1 MRIVIFVLLFQLLCA
16 IGIALS
22 YNQWSPYWHGFAENR
37 TLLHS
42 AAVAEHSR
50 VAADL
55 IKMGMDV
62 NAKDNR
68 NWTPLDYALQKGDAD
83 MILLLRDRGGYSEQ
97 EEQEKIAR
105 LKEKEQRRK
114 AKQQEEQRKAQQ
126 RQIAA
131 QQAQQQR
138 TAQQRKAN
146 QRAQQRQITTQQTQQ
161 QRAEQQRKANQ
172 RAQQRR
178 RAEQQRKAQ
187 SAQKNHNRKAKKQ
200 QALVYCYATGQRLSV
215 KACERAKRKAERKAR
230 VKQVEA
236 ASKRKAEK
244 QRRAQQRK
252 DAERNRCRQLRKQYP
267 GRGYKVRDGR
277 CTSR

>member
-1 MRIVIFVLLFQLLCA
+1 MRIVIAVLLFQLLCA

-105 LKEKEQRRK
+105 LEEKEQRRK

-138 TAQQRKAN
+138 VTQQRKAN
-146 QRAQQRQITTQQTQQ
+146 QRAQQRQIATQQTQQ
-161 QRAEQQRKANQ
+161 QRAEQQRK
-172 RAQQRR
+172 
-178 RAEQQRKAQ
+178 EQSGSKKSQAQ
-187 SAQKNHNRKAKKQ
+187 SKKTTSTDLLLCDRPEMDNNRKSVQKS
-200 QALVYCYATGQRLSV
+200 QARG
-215 KACERAKRKAERKAR
+215 RK
-230 VKQVEA
+230 
-236 ASKRKAEK
+236 
-244 QRRAQQRK
+244 
-252 DAERNRCRQLRKQYP
+252 
-267 GRGYKVRDGR
+267 
-277 CTSR
+277 TSA

>member
-126 RQIAA
+126 RQIAT
-131 QQAQQQR
+131 QQA
-138 TAQQRKAN
+138 
-146 QRAQQRQITTQQTQQ
+146 QQ

-252 DAERNRCRQLRKQYP
+252 DAERNRCRKLRKKYP

>member
-126 RQIAA
+126 RQIA
-131 QQAQQQR
+131 
-138 TAQQRKAN
+138 
-146 QRAQQRQITTQQTQQ
+146 TQQ
-161 QRAEQQRKANQ
+161 QRAEQQPKANQ

-178 RAEQQRKAQ
+178 RAEQQRKEQ
-187 SAQKNHNRKAKKQ
+187 SARKNHKRKAKKQ
-200 QALVYCYATGQRLSV
+200 QARIYCYATGRKWITTV
-215 KACERAKRKAERKAR
+215 KACKKAKREAEKRARKAA
-230 VKQVEA
+230 VKARKREAKARINQVEA
-236 ASKRKAEK
+236 ASKKNAK
-244 QRRAQQRK
+244 NKKRAQQRK
-252 DAERNRCRQLRKQYP
+252 DAERNRCRKLRKKYP

>member
-1 MRIVIFVLLFQLLCA
+1 MRIVIAVLLFQLLCA

-83 MILLLRDRGGYSEQ
+83 IILLLRDRGGYSEQ

-126 RQIAA
+126 
-131 QQAQQQR
+131 
-138 TAQQRKAN
+138 
-146 QRAQQRQITTQQTQQ
+146 

-172 RAQQRR
+172 
-178 RAEQQRKAQ
+178 QRKAQ
-187 SAQKNHNRKAKKQ
+187 RQRQQGKTQPSRKHRNRKAQKQ
-200 QALVYCYATGQRLSV
+200 QARIYCYATGRKWITTV
-215 KACERAKRKAERKAR
+215 KACEKAKREAEKRARKAVAKAEREAEKRARKAATKAR
-230 VKQVEA
+230 IKQVEA
-236 ASKRKAEK
+236 ASKRQAKNK
-244 QRRAQQRK
+244 RRAQQRK
-252 DAERNRCRQLRKQYP
+252 DAERNRCRKLRKKYP